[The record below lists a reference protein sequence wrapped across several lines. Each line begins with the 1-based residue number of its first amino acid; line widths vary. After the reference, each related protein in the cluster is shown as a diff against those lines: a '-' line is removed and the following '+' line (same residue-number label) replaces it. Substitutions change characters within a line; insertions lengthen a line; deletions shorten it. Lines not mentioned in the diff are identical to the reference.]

1 MAASPT
7 DSRRDVADALKALLL
22 RIADQYQ
29 ADQTELRSKFPTM
42 LGLPPGLD
50 IDPDI
55 IRDFTESGTYAQ
67 AVDDY
72 IRSRTEE
79 NLLVTVLRLLR
90 ALLPGLLAGL

>member
-7 DSRRDVADALKALLL
+7 DSRRDVEDALKALLL

-79 NLLVTVLRLLR
+79 NLVVSVMRLLR
-90 ALLPGLLAGL
+90 ALLPAAFGAL